1 LILSIAA
8 GRPLIGR
15 QSTGDAPPPRR
26 AAIFSPTSNHML
38 AVPLLGAVTARGLP
52 FNNPRGP
59 QGCRALTT
67 SRFREGRGAPD
78 PPSGLNRLEF
88 DMSDENTTALRARI
102 AELEAALDRHT
113 AWWNE
118 MVDAFSDWACLIDA
132 DFNVVR
138 SNRAVEDLLGL
149 KREAVVGHK
158 CYELACG
165 GHEPPPSCP
174 VSRML
179 ETGRRAQAD
188 IELPGGRWLA
198 VTVDPLI
205 DRAGRIGG
213 AIHMARDITAAK
225 QSAATREALIAELQQ
240 TLAEVKTL
248 KGLIPICAHCKK
260 IRNDQGYWTHLE
272 AFVSENFEAEVSHGM
287 CPACLKQCYGDSGLY

>member
-1 LILSIAA
+1 
-8 GRPLIGR
+8 
-15 QSTGDAPPPRR
+15 
-26 AAIFSPTSNHML
+26 
-38 AVPLLGAVTARGLP
+38 
-52 FNNPRGP
+52 
-59 QGCRALTT
+59 
-67 SRFREGRGAPD
+67 
-78 PPSGLNRLEF
+78 
-88 DMSDENTTALRARI
+88 
-102 AELEAALDRHT
+102 
-113 AWWNE
+113 

-132 DFNVVR
+132 DFTVVR
-138 SNRAVEDLLGL
+138 SNRAVETLLGL

-165 GHEPPPSCP
+165 GHEPPSGCP

-188 IELPGGRWLA
+188 IELPDGRWMA

-260 IRNDQGYWTHLE
+260 IRNDQGYWTHIE
-272 AFVSENFEAEVSHGM
+272 AFVHENLNAEVSHGM
-287 CPACLKQCYGDSGLY
+287 CPECLKKCYGESGLY